1 MCVNSSSSTNNN
13 GNHHDE
19 APVLNNKHLRVP
31 NIIITPPTPTGM
43 VLPRDS
49 QQPGEVTPLCRRL
62 LPGSPPCHG
71 LTWFPSTPELVNV
84 RSTLTAPFWA
94 LCHDAS
100 PS

>member
-1 MCVNSSSSTNNN
+1 MCVSSSSSTNNN

-49 QQPGEVTPLCRRL
+49 QQPVWMDETMSYQDDGELD
-62 LPGSPPCHG
+62 
-71 LTWFPSTPELVNV
+71 PE
-84 RSTLTAPFWA
+84 A
-94 LCHDAS
+94 
-100 PS
+100 